1 MELSKS
7 EQQIFHTTTGKSDH
21 KQQIFLAYLQ
31 ELTSLWILTI
41 ETEVHKKEKFL
52 GMYFMWSCPIIAASK
67 SQLWWTLALQS

>member
-1 MELSKS
+1 MTYRIISN
-7 EQQIFHTTTGKSDH
+7 IPTGT
-21 KQQIFLAYLQ
+21 LNV
-31 ELTSLWILTI
+31 